1 MTLTFTGE
9 AESNRAGI
17 NSERVVLP
25 PAITPEQ
32 VRLAKAPFGWRLSHN
47 PDGFTVAG
55 PALRVGQDAV
65 FAVTVAQLPSDATE
79 LPFKTLETYGD
90 GRVDRWIE
98 IPEAGKPAPANPA
111 PVLKLKP
118 ATPVPTS
125 ASPTP
130 TSAAAAPS
138 SAAPNAIHR
147 PTGSDNATVTNL
159 LWILLI
165 AVAVAAAAIGASV
178 LRRRRR

>member
-1 MTLTFTGE
+1 M
-9 AESNRAGI
+9 
-17 NSERVVLP
+17 
-25 PAITPEQ
+25 
-32 VRLAKAPFGWRLSHN
+32 RLAKAPFGWRLSHN

-125 ASPTP
+125 ASPTRP
-130 TSAAAAPS
+130 ALLPPPARP
-138 SAAPNAIHR
+138 R
-147 PTGSDNATVTNL
+147 PTPFTARPAATTQP
-159 LWILLI
+159 
-165 AVAVAAAAIGASV
+165 
-178 LRRRRR
+178 